1 MQSSTTGTRATARDR
16 RRVTGGLRVAAVG
29 AVTVGLVAYGLQ
41 SAAQAAP
48 EKVLQS
54 VDVTLGTDGT
64 VDAIS
69 STAIRDSGQDEPSD
83 DDTTHDP
90 SKVAGELPIRVL
102 TSYRLGKKTGTDLDD
117 LKGATGR
124 VHIEVTVQ
132 NTTVRPTL
140 LSYDSEAQS
149 KTSPALVGTPLTV
162 VASAD
167 LGDTP
172 LSQVVARDA
181 DDDSAGTNGVV
192 SRASGGSSQ
201 VQWATMLAPPRLATS
216 ATFTLVQDVDDFEPP
231 TFDISVQPG
240 LVTDTS
246 VSRLIDSVF
255 TDDNGTQK
263 LTSRT
268 IALLGSVG
276 TVLTDA
282 TTVLAKVEQQLD
294 GSAQDLGSKTI
305 SDLKSSSSYV
315 TSALTGLS
323 GDLDSLETSMD
334 SQLNTSRDKAVQQL
348 ATSFKQVKDK
358 VLGDPDNLP
367 PAIPPPN
374 AAGCVVPVLTEKDS
388 STVLGQLRVIESQ
401 LTQLS
406 TATAGCK
413 DQIAVG
419 LKESIGALDDTCEE
433 STAIGSL
440 DCATTALSVTT
451 TSLTAVE
458 ADIKKT
464 FDGQLLTDARTKIDD
479 LLTGVR
485 TPDPD
490 TSERQGGLAVIRA
503 RAQALNSGA
512 VGATL
517 DELKQGLGDVKDQLD
532 DVSTDLGEINQS
544 ATDQITLLE
553 GSGGALTQ
561 ADDLAELICTQVTD
575 PAARDQAIDLLQG
588 STCDTAPATDETD
601 SLRGKIASTLA
612 AWKLVQ
618 ADSSSTPDPGSP
630 TPPVGGVVA
639 DLLDQVDDLIAQLNE
654 ILTGNSGD
662 YTARVQALTTDIERL
677 YSYQIEVP
685 VPPTEENPN
694 PAPIKKTVEGP
705 AITLEAAFDSFEAN
719 QRDVE
724 GKLATAFK
732 DAQTDL
738 ADGTGKIEG
747 SKSVVDAARAEAEA
761 GSSGLFSEF
770 SKSLAGVGS
779 SIVADGAESV
789 RRQRDQLDAEASSFA
804 KGLDGTVAKAIRTIG
819 AQVGSANRDLSSS
832 EKDLVADLKAILVN
846 IGTPE
851 KNGSGLLG
859 AIYTGARRTGASNG
873 DLADAAGLADAFSR
887 VRGASLDDLYLQQ
900 AQVTAS
906 LEKEA
911 AFPLFDLKA
920 PAGSTTR
927 TVFSFHIGKD

>member
-1 MQSSTTGTRATARDR
+1 MR
-16 RRVTGGLRVAAVG
+16 GLRVAAVG

-54 VDVTLGTDGT
+54 VDVELGTDGT
-64 VDAIS
+64 VSAIS
-69 STAIRDSGQDEPSD
+69 STAIRDNGQDDPSD

-90 SKVAGELPIRVL
+90 SKVAGDLPIRVL
-102 TSYRLGKKTGTDLDD
+102 TSYRVGKKTGTDLDD
-117 LKGATGR
+117 LKGVKGR

-172 LSQVVARDA
+172 LSQVVASDA
-181 DDDSAGTNGVV
+181 DDESAGTNGVV
-192 SRASGGSSQ
+192 SRGSDGSSQ

-255 TDDNGTQK
+255 TDDNGTQQ

-268 IALLGSVG
+268 ISLLGSVG

-282 TTVLAKVEQQLD
+282 TTVLAKVEEQLD
-294 GSAQDLGSKTI
+294 GSANDLGNKTI
-305 SDLKSSSSYV
+305 SDLQSSSSYV
-315 TSALTGLS
+315 TSALSGLA
-323 GDLDSLETSMD
+323 GDLDSLESSMD
-334 SQLNTSRDKAVQQL
+334 SQLKSSRDKAVQQL

-374 AAGCVVPVLTEKDS
+374 ATGCTVPTLTEKDS
-388 STVLGQLRVIESQ
+388 ATVLGQLRVIESQ
-401 LTQLS
+401 LNQLS
-406 TATAGCK
+406 GATAGCK

-419 LKESIGALDDTCEE
+419 LKDSIGALTDKCDTNSGKMPTALGSLTCASDAIDMTTDDLDTVQKGLADTFDQTLLADT
-433 STAIGSL
+433 STAL
-440 DCATTALSVTT
+440 DNVLLGTPKS
-451 TSLTAVE
+451 
-458 ADIKKT
+458 AD
-464 FDGQLLTDARTKIDD
+464 
-479 LLTGVR
+479 
-485 TPDPD
+485 DP
-490 TSERQGGLAVIRA
+490 TLVGGLDQIRDA
-503 RAQALNSGA
+503 ASGLNSGTVETTLEDLKDDLEDVKQDLQGVKSNLGIINA
-512 VGATL
+512 RAEVQINTLTGALNDILSLRTIVCEQITNP
-517 DELKQGLGDVKDQLD
+517 DELKK
-532 DVSTDLGEINQS
+532 
-544 ATDQITLLE
+544 
-553 GSGGALTQ
+553 
-561 ADDLAELICTQVTD
+561 
-575 PAARDQAIDLLQG
+575 AIELLQGAG
-588 STCDTAPATDETD
+588 STCDAVSTEADPE
-601 SLRGKIASTLA
+601 SLTGKINATIEA
-612 AWKLVQ
+612 ADEIK
-618 ADSSSTPDPGSP
+618 ARSAATATTPE
-630 TPPVGGVVA
+630 TPPLGGIV
-639 DLLDQVDDLIAQLNE
+639 DGLLGTIDRLLASLASIANG
-654 ILTGNSGD
+654 TSGD
-662 YTARVQALTTDIERL
+662 YTTRVQALVTDIANL
-677 YSYQIEVP
+677 YAKIPQPDVDEVP
-685 VPPTEENPN
+685 QPDKPSLVDQLKTGF
-694 PAPIKKTVEGP
+694 IKFKSNQEKV
-705 AITLEAAFDSFEAN
+705 AQTLDEAFTEAN
-719 QRDVE
+719 
-724 GKLATAFK
+724 GTLT
-732 DAQTDL
+732 TT
-738 ADGTGKIEG
+738 GTGITG
-747 SKSVVDAARAEAEA
+747 SKTVVDAARTKAEQ
-761 GSSGLFSEF
+761 GSAGLFTEF

-779 SIVADGAESV
+779 SIVADGSLAV
-789 RRQRDQLDAEASSFA
+789 KRQRDQLDDEAGTFA
-804 KGLDGTVAKAIRTIG
+804 KGLDSTVAKAIRTIG
-819 AQVGSANRDLSSS
+819 SQVGSANRDLDAS

-846 IGTPE
+846 IGKPE

-873 DLADAAGLADAFSR
+873 DLVDAAGLADAFSR

-911 AFPLFDLKA
+911 AFPVFDIKV